1 MPVEMHKCKNHESWL
16 KNRKKYLGG
25 SDVACIMGLNPWKTN
40 IQLYREK
47 KGLVEPAD
55 LSDNEL
61 VIYGTKAEEHIRAL
75 FALDHPELKVEYIPE
90 NSWHND
96 IFPFAAASLDG
107 WTTDKDGRKGI
118 LEIKTANITSKA
130 QAEKWKDRK
139 IPDNYY
145 CQVLFYLAVTE
156 WDYVDLRANLKYDL
170 PDKDLFIITKDFH
183 IERTDPNVEDDIATI
198 MEATAKFA
206 ERLKKNEEP
215 PLLLT
220 I

>member
-1 MPVEMHKCKNHESWL
+1 MLKMVRHKNHEQWL
-16 KNRKKYLGG
+16 KARQKYLGG
-25 SDVACIMGLNPWKTN
+25 SDIGSILGVTPWKSN
-40 IQLYREK
+40 LQLYREK
-47 KGLVEPAD
+47 KGLAEPTD
-55 LSDNEL
+55 LSDNAL
-61 VIYGTKAEEHIRAL
+61 VQYGTKAEEHIRAL
-75 FALDHPELKVEYIPE
+75 FALDYPNLTVEYVPN
-90 NSWHND
+90 NSWHNSKY
-96 IFPFAAASLDG
+96 PFAAASLDG
-107 WTTDKDGRKGI
+107 FTTDENGRKGI
-118 LEIKTANITSKA
+118 LEIKTATITSKA
-130 QAEKWKDRK
+130 QSEKWKDGK

-183 IERTDPNVEDDIATI
+183 IERTDPNVEEDIATI

-215 PLLLT
+215 PLLLS

>member
-1 MPVEMHKCKNHESWL
+1 MVTMVKHKSRKEWL
-16 KNRKKYLGG
+16 KARQKYIGG
-25 SDVACIMGLNPWKTN
+25 SDVSCILGLNPYKTN
-40 IQLYREK
+40 LQLYREK
-47 KGLVEPAD
+47 KGIVKPDD
-55 LSDNEL
+55 LSDNPL
-61 VIYGTKAEEHIRAL
+61 VEYGSKAEEHIRAL
-75 FALDHPELKVEYIPE
+75 FELDYPNLKVEYVTN
-90 NSWHND
+90 NSWIND
-96 IFPFAAASLDG
+96 KYPFAAASLDG
-107 WTTDKDGRKGI
+107 DSTDENGRHGI

-130 QAEKWKDRK
+130 QAEKWKDGK

-215 PLLLT
+215 PLLLS